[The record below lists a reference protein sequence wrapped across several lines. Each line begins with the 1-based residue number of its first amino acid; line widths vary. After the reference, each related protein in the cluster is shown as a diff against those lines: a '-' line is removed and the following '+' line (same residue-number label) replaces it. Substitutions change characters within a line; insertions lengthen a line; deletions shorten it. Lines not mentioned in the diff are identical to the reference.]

1 MKQLSAILILAFS
14 LFSLCIDVKAE
25 PTTERKDINISKTRD
40 TYGNNGRPRKPAK
53 NNEIECFYQDGYLH
67 ISFESPESN
76 ASIRIS
82 DAMDNTLSTSTFST
96 LSPFTLPINEPAEPL
111 KIEITTSESNT
122 YEGWLIL

>member
-67 ISFESPESN
+67 ISFECPEGN
-76 ASIRIS
+76 AILSIS
-82 DAMDNTLSTSTFST
+82 DITDTPCLTQPFS
-96 LSPFTLPINEPAEPL
+96 SSIPFTIYIGEIEFPMGIN
-111 KIEITTSESNT
+111 ITTDSCI
-122 YEGWLIL
+122 YEGILSL